1 MDMTSSKRKLEKS
14 LLTTIS
20 NKVISPLARRDL
32 DPFILTYSAFGT
44 SLLTACLYALAARSK
59 ILVVLGGVTLLVAGF
74 LDAIDGELARRTGK
88 VSERGSFLDSVF
100 DKLGEAVIAVGMAL
114 SGIASS
120 IVVLVFIV
128 CSLLVSYVRAKAE
141 QLGVEIAGIGV
152 AERAERIIILA
163 VASFIYPFWSESLE
177 YGLLLV
183 AALSIITIVQRVV
196 YAYNK
201 LK

>member
-1 MDMTSSKRKLEKS
+1 MTSSKRRMEKS

-20 NKVISPLARRDL
+20 NKVISPLARRGL
-32 DPFILTYSAFGT
+32 DPFILTYSAFGA
-44 SLLTACLYALAARSK
+44 SILTACLYALAVRSK

-74 LDAIDGELARRTGK
+74 LDAIDGELARTTGK
-88 VSERGSFLDSVF
+88 VSEKGSFLDSVF
-100 DKLGEAVIAVGMAL
+100 DKLGESAVAIGIAL

-141 QLGVEIAGIGV
+141 QLGIEIAGVGLV
-152 AERAERIIILA
+152 ERAERIIILA
-163 VASFIYPFWSESLE
+163 VASFIYPFWGKSLE
-177 YGLLLV
+177 YGLLLI
-183 AALSIITIVQRVV
+183 AALSVITIVQRVI
-196 YAYNK
+196 YAYNR